1 MYNALDDR
9 QVDLITA
16 YTSDGRVAAFDLK
29 ILEDPRNALL
39 PYDGILVASHSASK
53 NPTFMRVLK
62 SLIGQISDEEMR
74 EANRIVDV
82 DGGSIMDAVAYL
94 QSAID

>member
-1 MYNALDDR
+1 
-9 QVDLITA
+9 
-16 YTSDGRVAAFDLK
+16 
-29 ILEDPRNALL
+29 
-39 PYDGILVASHSASK
+39 
-53 NPTFMRVLK
+53 MRVLK

-82 DGGSIMDAVAYL
+82 DGGSVMDAVAYL